1 MDLKVKPFVN
11 KKNGQI
17 NVSLNRK
24 YLPKKLLDN
33 INEIKE
39 IKVSLKEWKL
49 KGG

>member
-1 MDLKVKPFVN
+1 MDIKVNPRIN

-39 IKVSLKEWKL
+39 IKVQLKEWKM